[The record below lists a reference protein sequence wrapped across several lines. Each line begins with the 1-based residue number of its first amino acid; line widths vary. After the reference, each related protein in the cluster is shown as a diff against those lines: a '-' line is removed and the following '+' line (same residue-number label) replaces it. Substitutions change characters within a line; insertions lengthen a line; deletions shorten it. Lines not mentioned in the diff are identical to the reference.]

1 MPCTD
6 LHFTGLVVGRLLLDR
21 VPDLRNEWVGDP
33 GKVSG
38 HTTTLSFYMKP
49 IVRFLATEA
58 ENLTDSE

>member
-6 LHFTGLVVGRLLLDR
+6 LHFTVLVMGRLLLA
-21 VPDLRNEWVGDP
+21 LRNKWDGEG
-33 GKVSG
+33 GKVLG
-38 HTTTLSFYMKP
+38 HSSTTLSFDMTP